1 MKRSAHHHHLQQQ
14 HHRSMSSS
22 SLSTTVFERF
32 SAQFDKQYG
41 RPRCPPPPLE
51 HGSSNKFTDD
61 APTIIVDM
69 LTRDR
74 QTQKPIEI
82 RQQEFSRSLKAREMH
97 IDSTK
102 QYNREQDQFCHG
114 VGVPYKLA
122 ELDHEEDRDSSGKIF
137 KSSVVYY
144 ILCMYLC
151 IHILCMYVCMYS
163 AYSYATS
170 DV

>member
-1 MKRSAHHHHLQQQ
+1 M
-14 HHRSMSSS
+14 
-22 SLSTTVFERF
+22 
-32 SAQFDKQYG
+32 
-41 RPRCPPPPLE
+41 
-51 HGSSNKFTDD
+51 
-61 APTIIVDM
+61 
-69 LTRDR
+69 
-74 QTQKPIEI
+74 
-82 RQQEFSRSLKAREMH
+82 
-97 IDSTK
+97 
-102 QYNREQDQFCHG
+102 
-114 VGVPYKLA
+114 PYKLA

>member
-1 MKRSAHHHHLQQQ
+1 
-14 HHRSMSSS
+14 
-22 SLSTTVFERF
+22 
-32 SAQFDKQYG
+32 
-41 RPRCPPPPLE
+41 
-51 HGSSNKFTDD
+51 
-61 APTIIVDM
+61 M

-82 RQQEFSRSLKAREMH
+82 RQQEFARSLKAREMH
-97 IDSTK
+97 IVSTK

-122 ELDHEEDRDSSGKIF
+122 ELDHEEDRDSSGKIL

-151 IHILCMYVCMYS
+151 IHRLCMYVCMYVFCLQLCYERCLTTINNHRFPVFTLFLPQNVRFLTLFFFVDV
-163 AYSYATS
+163 AYI
-170 DV
+170 

>member
-1 MKRSAHHHHLQQQ
+1 MNPTNAHAAASTSATAASSSSKYFDEFDNFLQKQGVKKKC
-14 HHRSMSSS
+14 SSSSAAAASSSSFSSSSS

-41 RPRCPPPPLE
+41 RPRCPPSPPE

-82 RQQEFSRSLKAREMH
+82 RQQEFARSLKAREMH
-97 IDSTK
+97 IVSTK
-102 QYNREQDQFCHG
+102 Q
-114 VGVPYKLA
+114 
-122 ELDHEEDRDSSGKIF
+122 
-137 KSSVVYY
+137 
-144 ILCMYLC
+144 
-151 IHILCMYVCMYS
+151 
-163 AYSYATS
+163 
-170 DV
+170 